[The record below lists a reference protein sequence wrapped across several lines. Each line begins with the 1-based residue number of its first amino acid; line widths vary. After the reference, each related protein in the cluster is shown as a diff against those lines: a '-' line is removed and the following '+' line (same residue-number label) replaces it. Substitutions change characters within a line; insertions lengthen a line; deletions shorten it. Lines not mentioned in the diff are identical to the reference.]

1 MKLKKT
7 CPSPKNSNIYC
18 LKKWFVQE
26 VVMFII
32 IEKVVLG
39 MAFLRLISGSI
50 EIFAAILMIKFN
62 TVEKALMVNSSLSLI
77 GPIILVLTTSI
88 GLLGI
93 VEKISIMKF
102 VWIALGVSF
111 IFVGVK
117 S

>member
-1 MKLKKT
+1 MEEVV
-7 CPSPKNSNIYC
+7 
-18 LKKWFVQE
+18 VQE
-26 VVMFII
+26 VIMFII
-32 IEKVVLG
+32 IEKVVLV

-62 TVEKALMVNSSLSLI
+62 TVEKALMVNSSLALI

-88 GLLGI
+88 GLIGL